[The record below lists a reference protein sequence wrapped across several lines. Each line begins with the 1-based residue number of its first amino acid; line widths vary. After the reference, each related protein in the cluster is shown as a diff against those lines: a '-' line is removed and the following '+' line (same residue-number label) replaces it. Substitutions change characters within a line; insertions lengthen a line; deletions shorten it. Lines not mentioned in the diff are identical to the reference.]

1 MKVFLCLLFSLS
13 SFQILFSQNFSSADP
28 IYIDNVKRG
37 GAALENMK
45 YDSCITYYKKAFAIK
60 QTSFMSTMRAAACGY
75 SAFDVDYLEQELG
88 KAFEINWGGSKQV
101 FDNNSEFEYL
111 KGTVFE
117 DMVINAYEDAAIA
130 SGVDMELM
138 EKFEKIRY
146 EDQRYRRE
154 MREVSQQFGNDA
166 PQIDSLWTLQSK
178 ADSINTIRIT
188 EYIDANGYPGKTKVG
203 PGLASTAFLVIQHS
217 DLDIQEKYLPTM
229 TEAAD
234 NGELNWSS
242 VALLID
248 RINTRND
255 KPQIYGS
262 QVTSNPDSG
271 ESYFFEIAE
280 PSKVDSVRATVGL
293 GPISEYAKFF
303 DFEWDVKKHIER
315 HSAKKDN

>member
-1 MKVFLCLLFSLS
+1 MKVFFSLLFTLC
-13 SFQILFSQNFSSADP
+13 SFHGLLSQNFSSADP
-28 IYIDNVKRG
+28 NYIKNVKLG

-45 YDSCITYYKKAFAIK
+45 YDSCITYYKSAFAIK
-60 QTSFMSTMRAAACGY
+60 QTSFMSTMRAAACGF
-75 SAFDVDYLEQELG
+75 SAYDVNYLEQELE
-88 KAFEINWGGSKQV
+88 KAFEINWGGAKQV
-101 FDNNSEFEYL
+101 FDNNPEFKYL

-117 DMVINAYEDAAIA
+117 DMVLNEYEDAAIA

-138 EKFEKIRY
+138 EEFEKIRY

-154 MREVSQQFGNDA
+154 IRDLSQEFGNDA
-166 PQIDSLWTLQSK
+166 PQIDSLWTLQAE

-188 EYIDANGYPGKTKVG
+188 EYIDVNGYPGKTKVG
-203 PGLASTAFLVIQHS
+203 PGLASTAFLVIQHA
-217 DLDIQEKYLPTM
+217 DLAIQEKYLPII

-234 NGELNWSS
+234 EGELNWSS

-248 RINTRND
+248 RINMRND

-262 QVTSNPDSG
+262 QVTSDPDTG

-280 PSKVDSVRATVGL
+280 PLKVDSVRATVGL

-303 DFEWDVKKHIER
+303 DFEWDVEKHIKR
-315 HSAKKDN
+315 HSAKKGE